1 MQDDMT
7 DTSNEPTPESG
18 TPVSEAVPDAVV
30 GPEAEIA
37 ALKDKLL
44 RAMAEG
50 ENIRR
55 RGEREREDTAKFA
68 VAKFAQSLL
77 PVSDNLRR
85 AIESIP
91 PEARDSEIVGKL
103 VEGVEATERTLQQ
116 AFEKMGIKKI
126 EALEQ
131 PFDANFHE
139 VMIEVD
145 APDKAGGTVVQQF
158 ESGYM
163 IHDRLLR
170 PARVAIAKG
179 AARERLNTK
188 A

>member
-1 MQDDMT
+1 MT
-7 DTSNEPTPESG
+7 DDNNEATPTPE
-18 TPVSEAVPDAVV
+18 TPAANAAPDAPP
-30 GPEAEIA
+30 GPDAEIA

-44 RAMAEG
+44 RAIAEG

-68 VAKFAQSLL
+68 VAKFAQSIL
-77 PVSDNLRR
+77 PVADNLRR
-85 AIESIP
+85 AVESIP
-91 PEARDSEIVGKL
+91 PENHDNQMIAKL
-103 VEGVEATERTLQQ
+103 MEGVEATERALEQ

-126 EALEQ
+126 EAIDQ
-131 PFDANFHE
+131 AFDANFHE

-145 APDKAGGTVVQQF
+145 SPGKAGGTIVQQF

-163 IHDRLLR
+163 IHERLLR
-170 PARVAIAKG
+170 PARVSIAKG
-179 AARERLNTK
+179 APRDRVNTS

>member
-1 MQDDMT
+1 MQDKMT
-7 DTSNEPTPESG
+7 ENSSDPTLETETG
-18 TPVSEAVPDAVV
+18 AAEAAPDAA
-30 GPEAEIA
+30 GGLETEIA

-77 PVSDNLRR
+77 PVADNLRR
-85 AIESIP
+85 AVEAIS
-91 PEARDSEIVGKL
+91 PELHNNELIAKL
-103 VEGVEATERTLQQ
+103 VEGVEATERALQQ

-145 APDKAGGTVVQQF
+145 SPEKTPGTVVQQF
-158 ESGYM
+158 EHGYM
-163 IHDRLLR
+163 IHERLLR

-179 AARERLNTK
+179 TSRDRLNTT